1 MSRSERGIYAKTVF
15 PSVVISDFVVFCLF
29 SATKTGGKVATGRG
43 GSGRSEK
50 GFYALSDKKICWC
63 GRL

>member
-29 SATKTGGKVATGRG
+29 SAMKTGGKIATGRG
-43 GSGRSEK
+43 GSLGHSEK
-50 GFYALSDKKICWC
+50 VSEIYIV
-63 GRL
+63 